1 MFFLFKSIGTPS
13 SPMVGHFTG
22 NSWKSQSFGSGTW
35 GMPREERKKT
45 ALTVWLGL
53 FGMSGDTELF
63 EKPSNIK
70 DLWAYEQRIILYI
83 PYLGA
88 AALKQPPFS

>member
-1 MFFLFKSIGTPS
+1 MGFRPVYGLGPGTAAEIVYPYR
-13 SPMVGHFTG
+13 PRPEGAGAVPGQFPG
-22 NSWKSQSFGSGTW
+22 DDGGS
-35 GMPREERKKT
+35 
-45 ALTVWLGL
+45 
-53 FGMSGDTELF
+53 GMSGDTELF